1 MSARYLDD
9 SGVTTCWQSPW
20 TSVQVPRA
28 NRRVCVPCL
37 RHETISARV
46 LTELN
51 RINDIKTKRFAGT
64 GCLNGEGLL
73 PWMVYSL
80 ESIHSGDCWL
90 HNVSCMCRLYWLT
103 RKNNNSK
110 NGDWNRRKSTRTS
123 IVRQDQTDMHLKLLS
138 SCHIPS
144 IPTYHSLNRHLDPV
158 LGCRRMGSEPGWPV
172 DWYLSKFHS
181 KCKITEVYSWYPH
194 L

>member
-1 MSARYLDD
+1 M
-9 SGVTTCWQSPW
+9 CWQSPW

-73 PWMVYSL
+73 WMVYSL

-158 LGCRRMGSEPGWPV
+158 LGCRRMGSEPVWPV

>member
-1 MSARYLDD
+1 MAPVCKPICLPDISTIPASPRVD
-9 SGVTTCWQSPW
+9 S
-20 TSVQVPRA
+20 
-28 NRRVCVPCL
+28 RREHRCRSLALIGEFVPCL

-144 IPTYHSLNRHLDPV
+144 IPAFHSLNRHLDPV
-158 LGCRRMGSEPGWPV
+158 GA
-172 DWYLSKFHS
+172 
-181 KCKITEVYSWYPH
+181 
-194 L
+194 